1 MLPARVH
8 LGGFILKQRIVT
20 GVIAGLVFITLLV
33 LGGYWYAGL
42 IVLLSIIGYREY
54 MQMNGFTKY
63 KLTAVVGL
71 ISLLYL
77 TVPWETFGGSL
88 PVSASA
94 IIWLTMFVLLFVTVA
109 SKNTITIDQ
118 VSVILL
124 GVIYIG
130 FGFNYMI
137 ATRLAEHG
145 LFWSIVVFV
154 CIWASDSGAY
164 FVGSK
169 LGKHPLWPQISPK
182 KSIEGAIGGVV
193 ISMIAALGFAWY
205 APDMLGLGK
214 ALVLGFVIAVVGQVG
229 DLIQSAYKRVKGI
242 KDTGTLLP
250 GHGGVLDRMDSW
262 LIVFPFIHWLGILTH

>member
-1 MLPARVH
+1 M
-8 LGGFILKQRIVT
+8 KQRIVT
-20 GVIAGLVFITLLV
+20 GVIAGFIFITLLV

-42 IVLLSIIGYREY
+42 ILLLSIIGYREY
-54 MQMNGFTKY
+54 LQMNGFLIH
-63 KLTAVVGL
+63 KLTAAVGL
-71 ISLLYL
+71 IALLYL
-77 TVPWETFGGSL
+77 TVPWEMFGGSL
-88 PVSASA
+88 PISSTAV
-94 IIWLTMFVLLFVTVA
+94 IWLTMFVLLFITVA
-109 SKNTITIDQ
+109 SKNAITIDQ

-124 GVIYIG
+124 GVVYIG
-130 FGFNYMI
+130 FGFYYMI
-137 ATRLAEHG
+137 AARLDEHG
-145 LFWSIVVFV
+145 LFWSILVFV

-193 ISMIAALGFAWY
+193 ISIIVALVFAWY
-205 APDMLGLGK
+205 APDLLGLGK
-214 ALVLGFVIAVVGQVG
+214 ALMLGFVIAVVGQVG

-262 LIVFPFIHWLGILTH
+262 LIVFPFIHWLGMLPH

>member
-1 MLPARVH
+1 
-8 LGGFILKQRIVT
+8 LKQRIVT

-42 IVLLSIIGYREY
+42 IVLLSILGYREY
-54 MQMNGFTKY
+54 IQMNGYTKFKWTNAFGLIVLLY
-63 KLTAVVGL
+63 ITIPWELVGVSFPISSTAV
-71 ISLLYL
+71 
-77 TVPWETFGGSL
+77 
-88 PVSASA
+88 
-94 IIWLTMFVLLFVTVA
+94 IWLAMFVLLFITVA
-109 SKNTITIDQ
+109 SKNMITIDQ

-124 GVIYIG
+124 GVVYIAIG
-130 FGFNYMI
+130 FYYMI
-137 ATRLAEHG
+137 AARLAEHG
-145 LFWSIVVFV
+145 LFWTILVFV

-193 ISMIAALGFAWY
+193 ISMIVALGFALY
-205 APDMLGLGK
+205 APELLGLGK

-242 KDTGTLLP
+242 KDTGRLLP

-262 LIVFPFIHWLGILTH
+262 LIVFPFIYWIGILPH

>member
-63 KLTAVVGL
+63 KLTAAVGL

-77 TVPWETFGGSL
+77 TMPWETFGGSL
-88 PVSASA
+88 PVSSTA
-94 IIWLTMFVLLFVTVA
+94 IIWLTMFVLLFITVA

-137 ATRLAEHG
+137 AIRLAEHG

-169 LGKHPLWPQISPK
+169 MGKHPLWPQISPK

-193 ISMIAALGFAWY
+193 ISMIVALGFAWY

>member
-1 MLPARVH
+1 M
-8 LGGFILKQRIVT
+8 KQRIVT

-33 LGGYWYAGL
+33 LGSYAYAGL

-54 MQMNGFTKY
+54 MRMNGYTKY
-63 KLTAVVGL
+63 KLTGAVGL
-71 ISLLYL
+71 IALLYI
-77 TVPWETFGGSL
+77 TIPWEIFGLSI
-88 PVSASA
+88 PISSTAV
-94 IIWLTMFVLLFVTVA
+94 IWLAMFVLLFITVA
-109 SKNTITIDQ
+109 SKNKITIDQ

-124 GVIYIG
+124 GVVYIG
-130 FGFNYMI
+130 FGFYYMI
-137 ATRLAEHG
+137 AARLADHG
-145 LFWSIVVFV
+145 LFWTILVFV

-169 LGKHPLWPQISPK
+169 LGEHPLWPQISPK

-193 ISMIAALGFAWY
+193 IAMIVALGFAWY
-205 APDMLGLGK
+205 APELLGLGK
-214 ALVLGFVIAVVGQVG
+214 ALLLGLVIAVVGQVG

-262 LIVFPFIHWLGILTH
+262 LIVFPFIHLLGILSH

>member
-1 MLPARVH
+1 M
-8 LGGFILKQRIVT
+8 KQRIVT

-54 MQMNGFTKY
+54 MRMNGFTKY
-63 KLTAVVGL
+63 KLTSFVGL
-71 ISLLYL
+71 VALLL
-77 TVPWETFGGSL
+77 LSIPWEMFGDSITIHS
-88 PVSASA
+88 SAV
-94 IIWLTMFVLLFVTVA
+94 IWLAMFVLLFITVA

-124 GVIYIG
+124 GIVYIG
-130 FGFNYMI
+130 LGFYYMI
-137 ATRLAEHG
+137 ATRLPEHG
-145 LFWSIVVFV
+145 LFWTIMVFV

-169 LGKHPLWPQISPK
+169 LGKHPLWPQISPN
-182 KSIEGAIGGVV
+182 KSIEGAIGGIV
-193 ISMIAALGFAWY
+193 IAMIAALGFAWY
-205 APDMLGLGK
+205 APELLNLGT
-214 ALVLGFVIAVVGQVG
+214 ALLLGFVIAVVGQIG

-262 LIVFPFIHWLGILTH
+262 LIVFPFIHWIGILPQ

>member
-1 MLPARVH
+1 
-8 LGGFILKQRIVT
+8 LKQRIVT
-20 GVIAGLVFITLLV
+20 GVIAGIVFITLLV

-54 MQMNGFTKY
+54 MQMNGYTKY

-71 ISLLYL
+71 ISLLYI
-77 TVPWETFGGSL
+77 TVPWEALGGSL
-88 PVSASA
+88 PVSSTG
-94 IIWLTMFVLLFVTVA
+94 IIWLTMFVLLFITVA
-109 SKNTITIDQ
+109 SKNTIIIDQ
-118 VSVILL
+118 VSVTLL

-137 ATRLAEHG
+137 ASRLMEHG

-169 LGKHPLWPQISPK
+169 LGKHLLWPQISPK
-182 KSIEGAIGGVV
+182 KSIEGAVGGVV
-193 ISMIAALGFAWY
+193 ISMIAALGFALY
-205 APDMLGLGK
+205 APDLLGVGK